1 MKTEIIKPSKIFYG
15 ISGVILVIGI
25 ILFVIILV
33 SGIISSVDKLNNQV
47 IVPGTKIIELNETGK
62 YNIFFEYRSVI
73 DGKVFD
79 TNNING
85 LICSLR
91 NTKTDEFI
99 KLDNSS
105 VKSNYSVNGRAGK
118 SIFEFAINET
128 GKYELKAWYET
139 GDGEDAVLV
148 IGKGFGK
155 ELILTIMLS
164 IGILFAS
171 LGLAIP
177 VFIVTLIKRKK
188 AKSNLLAQQ
197 ETLI

>member
-25 ILFVIILV
+25 ILFVITLV

-118 SIFEFAINET
+118 SIFEFSINET

-177 VFIVTLIKRKK
+177 IFIVTLIKRKK